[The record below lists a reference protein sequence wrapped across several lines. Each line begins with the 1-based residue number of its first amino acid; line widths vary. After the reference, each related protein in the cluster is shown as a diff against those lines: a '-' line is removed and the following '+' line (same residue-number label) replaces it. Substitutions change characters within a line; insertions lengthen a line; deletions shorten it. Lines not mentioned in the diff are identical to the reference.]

1 MPSPQ
6 LTPTKAM
13 PFDQTKHE
21 YVNHCIDERRYTR
34 DQLLYLAGRAMATSH
49 RHLETH
55 EKAMRAVKEGTY
67 RKEGNG

>member
-1 MPSPQ
+1 MSSPQ

-13 PFDQTKHE
+13 PFDHIKHE

-34 DQLLYLAGRAMATSH
+34 DQLLYIAGRAMAVSH
-49 RHLETH
+49 LHLEIH

-67 RKEGNG
+67 RKE

>member
-1 MPSPQ
+1 MSNPQ

-21 YVNHCIDERRYTR
+21 YVHHCIDERRYTR

-49 RHLETH
+49 RHIETH
-55 EKAMRAVKEGTY
+55 EKAMRAI
-67 RKEGNG
+67 KEGNYRKDGDD